1 MATRSRQPRA
11 RMLTGSETA
20 KRTAAVFLEALGG
33 LRSTQSA
40 ADELGI
46 AMPRYY
52 VLEARMLQAMIEA
65 LEPRARGR
73 KRKLDSEIAQL
84 QDENAKL
91 QREAMRLQALYRM
104 TQRAV
109 GVKEDKPSRKASKS
123 KTSGKKS
130 KTRRVRRKTRG
141 ERVLEDLRSEPS
153 PVTSDPATM
162 PVNPQP
168 NQKLGEN

>member
-1 MATRSRQPRA
+1 MPTKPRQPRA
-11 RMLTGSETA
+11 RTLKGSDDA
-20 KRTAAVFLEALGG
+20 KRTAAIFLEALGG

-40 ADELGI
+40 ADELDI

-52 VLEARMLQAMIEA
+52 VLESRMLQAMIDA

-73 KRKLDSEIAQL
+73 KRKLDTEVAQL
-84 QDENAKL
+84 QEENTKL

-109 GVKEDKPSRKASKS
+109 GVKEEKPARKTVKGKA
-123 KTSGKKS
+123 SGKKA

-141 ERVLEDLRSEPS
+141 ERVLEELRPKASAA
-153 PVTSDPATM
+153 VDTADTM
-162 PVNPQP
+162 PSDPQP
-168 NQKLGEN
+168 NQHLGGT